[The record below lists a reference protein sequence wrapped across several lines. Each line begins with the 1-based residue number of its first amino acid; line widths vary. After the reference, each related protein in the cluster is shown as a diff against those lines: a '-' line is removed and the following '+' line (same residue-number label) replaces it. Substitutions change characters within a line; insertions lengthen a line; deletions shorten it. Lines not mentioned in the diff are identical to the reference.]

1 MNSQIYESDNEPRKT
16 DTAIAVADQR
26 IEGINAQRAAI
37 AQRRRALME
46 PTEKLVV
53 ANPTSMHHKITL
65 GGVMVDAGF
74 QAADADALA
83 GLLNLEATALAARI
97 QEAADGQPAKNV
109 AGLIA
114 DLLDTE
120 QRELA
125 ALGLFLT
132 WQKRLALY
140 LDDRAEWLARDEEFR
155 LHGEWRSAE
164 MTADQ
169 RWLIRATC
177 RILRMAMPGHL
188 LRGQAADW
196 LEAHGANLSYGDFR

>member
-1 MNSQIYESDNEPRKT
+1 MNSQIYESDDEPRKT
-16 DTAIAVADQR
+16 GTAIAAADRR
-26 IEGINAQRAAI
+26 IEEINAQRAAI
-37 AQRRRALME
+37 AQRRRTLME
-46 PTEKLVV
+46 PIEKLVA

-65 GGVMVDAGF
+65 GGVMVNAGF
-74 QAADADALA
+74 QAADADALT
-83 GLLNLEATALAARI
+83 GLLDLEATALAARI
-97 QEAADGQPAKNV
+97 HEAAYGQPAKNA
-109 AGLIA
+109 AGVIA

-125 ALGLFLT
+125 ARGLFLT

-140 LDDRAEWLARDEEFR
+140 LGDRAEWLARDDEFR

-164 MTADQ
+164 MTPDQ
-169 RWLIRATC
+169 RWLIRTTC